1 MKERFGNLGLYL
13 IEKAKEE
20 IRAVNRQALFQ
31 KAEIRKRYI
40 ERANENSLKIRK
52 QFIKTYNQY
61 LNNILSETLLK
72 SKEKILDLKNR
83 ILEDLKNS
91 INHFIKEKI
100 NKNYTNYINFLL
112 NIFRSY
118 KSFIDK
124 SSKIII
130 LFNSKD
136 FDYFSKSSV
145 KIKNLFKNDI
155 EIQKYSEELIGGFKV
170 KLFKGT
176 IYYDYSIDN
185 LINESSSHIQKNF
198 STLVTDPEIKDI
210 EHNFEEFIQN
220 KKLGIKDYLKDYDR
234 I

>member
-1 MKERFGNLGLYL
+1 LRERFGNLGIYL

-20 IRAVNRQALFQ
+20 IRDINRQTLFQ
-31 KAEIRKRYI
+31 KADIRKRYI

-52 QFIKTYNQY
+52 QFINTYNQY
-61 LNNILSETLLK
+61 LNNILSETLLE

-83 ILEDLKNS
+83 ILDDLKNS
-91 INHFIKEKI
+91 INNLIKEKI

-112 NIFRSY
+112 DIFRSN
-118 KSFIDK
+118 KHFIDK
-124 SSKIII
+124 SSKIVI

-136 FDYFSKSSV
+136 FDYFNKSSV
-145 KIKNLFKNDI
+145 KIKNLFKNEI

-170 KLFKGT
+170 QLFKGT

-185 LINESSSHIQKNF
+185 LINESSSSIQKKI
-198 STLVTDPEIKDI
+198 STLVSDSEIKDI

-220 KKLGIKDYLKDYDR
+220 KKLGIEDYLKDYDR

>member
-1 MKERFGNLGLYL
+1 LRERFGNLGLYL

-20 IRAVNRQALFQ
+20 IRDINRQTLFQ

-52 QFIKTYNQY
+52 QFINTYNQY
-61 LNNILSETLLK
+61 LNKILSETLLE

-83 ILEDLKNS
+83 ILDDLKNS
-91 INHFIKEKI
+91 INNLIKEKI

-112 NIFRSY
+112 DLFKSY
-118 KSFIDK
+118 KHFIDK
-124 SSKIII
+124 SSKIVI

-136 FDYFSKSSV
+136 FDYFNKSSV
-145 KIKNLFKNDI
+145 KIKNLFKNEI

-185 LINESSSHIQKNF
+185 LINESSSRIQKKF
-198 STLVTDPEIKDI
+198 SKLVTDSEIKEI